1 MAFNPSHCIRP
12 FSSNRTSPSSSA
24 DPSSPKVGC
33 MGQVRRC
40 KSTSTVALPQHPK
53 HHGGRSLYFLVASA
67 AFLFVS
73 PINRSRRPKAKKTQ
87 RVAVKGSRVAS
98 VEDIDP
104 PLPVVAVEELDPPLP
119 VAAAARKERAARGAD
134 QVSLWKRRCRS
145 GKLDELFFCKP
156 ERLPAVIAELV
167 V

>member
-12 FSSNRTSPSSSA
+12 FSSKSGGSARRLHRTSPFPSA

-40 KSTSTVALPQHPK
+40 KSTSTVTLPQHPK
-53 HHGGRSLYFLVASA
+53 HHDGRGLCFLMASA
-67 AFLFVS
+67 ASLFVS
-73 PINRSRRPKAKKTQ
+73 PINRSRRPKAKKMQ
-87 RVAVKGSRVAS
+87 RVA
-98 VEDIDP
+98 
-104 PLPVVAVEELDPPLP
+104 
-119 VAAAARKERAARGAD
+119 ERAARGAD